1 MKQRRPRG
9 RKSRKPDKPQPTTP
23 VAWGW
28 QSPLE
33 PPPRPRRT
41 SHAALTA
48 SSGIVEPPLPLREAP
63 VQADL
68 KGDGGLR
75 ADATVV
81 RAAAPHAEM
90 LAWTAALKS
99 LLAHVP
105 TRLPA
110 RIGHNQ
116 PDPIT
121 HDDLLSIEKA
131 IIVLEHQPEVPTAP
145 DDVKAVQSTLQMIAG
160 RLGTYL
166 DASMMELSKSVGK
179 ELGKQLA
186 RAPYWLAVWYVLQ
199 RLDQALTGWL
209 H

>member
-1 MKQRRPRG
+1 MKQRRPTR
-9 RKSRKPDKPQPTTP
+9 RKPRKQASTNEPPP
-23 VAWGW
+23 VPWGW
-28 QSPLE
+28 QSALE

-41 SHAALTA
+41 SHAALMA

-63 VQADL
+63 DQASF
-68 KGDGGLR
+68 KGK
-75 ADATVV
+75 VEK
-81 RAAAPHAEM
+81 HAEM

-99 LLAHVP
+99 LLAHFP

-121 HDDLLSIEKA
+121 HDDVLSIHKA
-131 IIVLEHQPEVPTAP
+131 ITVLEPQPLVPMAP
-145 DDVKAVQSTLQMIAG
+145 DDVRAVQSTLQKIAG
-160 RLGTYL
+160 HLGTYL

-186 RAPYWLAVWYVLQ
+186 RAPYWLAIWYVLQ
-199 RLDQALTGWL
+199 KLDQALTGWL
-209 H
+209 HLIP